1 MKYKYE
7 TERGLIINALSEEI
21 GELAQEIE
29 RERETND
36 FTAQYRALS
45 KTYNDATKHY
55 LNLVKEVEAENAAE
69 VDPLKEFNTPSPYD
83 EGGRGLLVI

>member
-7 TERGLIINALSEEI
+7 TERGLITNALSTEI
-21 GELAQEIE
+21 CEMAQEIE
-29 RERETND
+29 KERESNG
-36 FTAQYRALS
+36 FTAQYRALL

-69 VDPLKEFNTPSPYD
+69 VDPLTEFNAPSVYD
-83 EGGRGLLVI
+83 KRGIVTL

>member
-1 MKYKYE
+1 MKIKYDN
-7 TERGLIINALSEEI
+7 ERAAIIKALCNEI

-29 RERETND
+29 RERETNG

-55 LNLVKEVEAENAAE
+55 LNLVKELEAENAAE
-69 VDPLKEFNTPSPYD
+69 VDPLKEFNAPSPYD

>member
-7 TERGLIINALSEEI
+7 TERGLIINALSTEI
-21 GELAQEIE
+21 CEMAQEIE
-29 RERETND
+29 RERESNG

-55 LNLVKEVEAENAAE
+55 LNLIKEVEAENAAE
-69 VDPLKEFNTPSPYD
+69 VDPLTEFNKPSVYD
-83 EGGRGLLVI
+83 ERGLTVL

>member
-7 TERGLIINALSEEI
+7 TERSLIINALSEEI
-21 GELAQEIE
+21 CELAIAIEKE
-29 RERETND
+29 RECNG

-55 LNLVKEVEAENAAE
+55 LNLVKEVEAETAA
-69 VDPLKEFNTPSPYD
+69 
-83 EGGRGLLVI
+83 GGDALLDFVG

>member
-29 RERETND
+29 RERETNG

-69 VDPLKEFNTPSPYD
+69 VDPLKEFNAPSVYD
-83 EGGRGLLVI
+83 ERGIIAL